1 MTNVIDWIL
10 NLFRDP
16 VRAQEFIA
24 DPDRAMSN
32 AGVHNLT
39 AAQVQS
45 VAATVAP
52 AAVLQGGGDPVV
64 GLQQAVAQTHGIA
77 FAPQR
82 QTDLWSN
89 NDTLSHNDTRF
100 LSPETDVNNI
110 AGRDQQQ
117 GAVNVGLDFGDIT
130 FGNKTTNTAADGG
143 VVNTGTAGD
152 IDATNVDG
160 DGNVVGD
167 DNENVNTGDIDDSNV
182 NIGEDNEIDDSG
194 DQTAGGD
201 IISDNDGPVINDVD
215 MSGGNGG
222 AAVGGDGGGGLIG
235 IGNDGGNATGGAG
248 GSGGGIVINDN
259 DTTVETTN
267 VDGNQTN
274 VGDIDGSVSGG
285 ISGGASVE
293 DNSIDNSVDNSV
305 DNSGQDN
312 SVDNSGQVNTDV
324 DVSSDVGIF

>member
-16 VRAQEFIA
+16 VRAHEFIA
-24 DPDRAMSN
+24 DPDRAMST

-77 FAPQR
+77 FTPQR

-89 NDTLSHNDTRF
+89 NDTLSNNDTRF

-110 AGRDQQQ
+110 AGQDQQQ

-130 FGNKTTNTAADGG
+130 FGDKTSNTAADGG
-143 VVNTGTAGD
+143 VVNTGVAGD

-194 DQTAGGD
+194 DQTAVGD
-201 IISDNDGPVINDVD
+201 IISDNDGPVISDVD
-215 MSGGNGG
+215 MSGGDGG
-222 AAVGGDGGGGLIG
+222 AAVGGDGRGGLIG
-235 IGNDGGNATGGAG
+235 IGNDGGDATGGAG
-248 GSGGGIVINDN
+248 GSGGGIVINDS
-259 DTTVETTN
+259 DATN
-267 VDGNQTN
+267 VDASRTD
-274 VGDIDGSVSGG
+274 VGDIDGFVSGG
-285 ISGGASVE
+285 IAGGASLE
-293 DNSIDNSVDNSV
+293 DTSIDNSVDSSVDNSGQNNSV
-305 DNSGQDN
+305 DNSGQI
-312 SVDNSGQVNTDV
+312 NTDV
-324 DVSSDVGIF
+324 DLSNDMSVF